1 MACFESGIG
10 GDTFVVHTAG
20 PVHVNG
26 QPIDHGNGVYTVS
39 YSVDTDSH
47 MFASAFQVRNVIQ
60 IDVSFVNP
68 RYVCARPG
76 VFAVMVT
83 KRVNMTETVYSPVS
97 YIVFS
102 FRRSICSPA
111 LVTIAS

>member
-1 MACFESGIG
+1 MSCTLRDLCTSMGSPSTTATAFTLYRTPLIRIVTCSRRHSKFETSFRLTCPSLI
-10 GDTFVVHTAG
+10 
-20 PVHVNG
+20 
-26 QPIDHGNGVYTVS
+26 HGTCVPYLT
-39 YSVDTDSH
+39 
-47 MFASAFQVRNVIQ
+47 R
-60 IDVSFVNP
+60 
-68 RYVCARPG
+68 CG

-111 LVTIAS
+111 LVTTAS